1 MKLLKTVFTLPYRY
15 WKYLMTWRRHR
26 ETIKHLNRLS
36 NRELKDI
43 GLTRGDINNLVWL
56 KKDIEEQGKDD

>member
-1 MKLLKTVFTLPYRY
+1 MKLLKTIFTLPYRY

-26 ETIKHLNRLS
+26 KTIKHLNRLS
-36 NRELKDI
+36 NRELTDI

>member
-1 MKLLKTVFTLPYRY
+1 MKLLKTIFTLPYRY
-15 WKYLMTWRRHR
+15 WKYLMTWLRHR